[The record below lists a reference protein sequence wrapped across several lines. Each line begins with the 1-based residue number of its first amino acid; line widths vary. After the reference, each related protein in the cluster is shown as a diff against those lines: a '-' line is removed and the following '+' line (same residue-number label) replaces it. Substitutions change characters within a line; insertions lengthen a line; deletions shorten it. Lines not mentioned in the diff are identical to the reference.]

1 MIQLPAVFPDHDQI
15 RGTAKNQIHRRNI
28 DIGRAKGQNRGEN
41 QCVGKAAEPFDKEG
55 DQRCED
61 PEVHSEL
68 PSDEI
73 IVEN

>member
-1 MIQLPAVFPDHDQI
+1 MIQLPVVFPDHDQI

-28 DIGRAKGQNRGEN
+28 GIGGAKGKNRGEN

-61 PEVHSEL
+61 PYVHSEL

-73 IVEN
+73 IAEN